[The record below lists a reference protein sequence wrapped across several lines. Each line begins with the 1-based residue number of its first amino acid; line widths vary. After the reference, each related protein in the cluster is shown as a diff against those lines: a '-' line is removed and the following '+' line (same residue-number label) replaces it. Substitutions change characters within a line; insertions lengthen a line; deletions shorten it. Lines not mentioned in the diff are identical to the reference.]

1 MIAVDC
7 SFVVMNT
14 SQVTKQI
21 NFSDELLNLIF
32 NNSLMGQGTLTLGLQ
47 NKYPQTYNASL
58 VPVCG
63 TSLFMQIEADKRDHN
78 GESDADL
85 MEFLQMKSESIVPA
99 LSLPKS
105 KSVLQVT

>member
-47 NKYPQTYNASL
+47 NK
-58 VPVCG
+58 
-63 TSLFMQIEADKRDHN
+63 
-78 GESDADL
+78 
-85 MEFLQMKSESIVPA
+85 
-99 LSLPKS
+99 
-105 KSVLQVT
+105 